1 MKTAVGRQLPH
12 NEVIWKM
19 YGRKICFPFLC
30 NLGNGENVL
39 CSSKAIVMKHI
50 RKKQGQWPYLF
61 TNSQITNLLTC
72 DPESSLLSQI
82 NMQFQ
87 FIILT
92 ELKHAQRIQMAPCFW
107 WCKFKKELSAYFR
120 NLQ

>member
-19 YGRKICFPFLC
+19 YGSKICFPFLC

-50 RKKQGQWPYLF
+50 RKK
-61 TNSQITNLLTC
+61 NKVN
-72 DPESSLLSQI
+72 D
-82 NMQFQ
+82 
-87 FIILT
+87 
-92 ELKHAQRIQMAPCFW
+92 RIC
-107 WCKFKKELSAYFR
+107 
-120 NLQ
+120 LQTVRLRIC

>member
-19 YGRKICFPFLC
+19 YGSKICFPFLC

-50 RKKQGQWPYLF
+50 RKKTRSMTISVYKQSDYEF
-61 TNSQITNLLTC
+61 ANLL
-72 DPESSLLSQI
+72 SWKL
-82 NMQFQ
+82 
-87 FIILT
+87 LT
-92 ELKHAQRIQMAPCFW
+92 E
-107 WCKFKKELSAYFR
+107 SD
-120 NLQ
+120 